1 MNTTLNP
8 LLKIQNLRIGVRSS
22 SGVKELVRGVDLDI
36 RTGEFFALVGESGS
50 GKTITAQSV
59 LGFLPQPAGELISGT
74 VFLNGKSLFELS
86 EPEREELRGKE
97 VGLVFQEPGSALD
110 PLMKIGK
117 QLKEA
122 LWLHGVS
129 DRLDERIAEMVKRVE
144 LPERV
149 LNAWPHELS
158 GGMQQRVVIALALAH
173 EPQLLIADEPT
184 TALDATIQ
192 AQVMEL
198 LDKLRREL
206 GMALLFV
213 THNLALVA
221 QYADRLGVMENG
233 LLVEEGDAEHF
244 FASPQHPYS
253 QRLLRA
259 VPRLPTDEELKA
271 IAQNSSSSD
280 EVQKEERE
288 KLGQQPLVEAR
299 KLHVHFPTR
308 RNFWGKVTEWV
319 RAVDGVDLAIY
330 ANEVVALVGESGSGK
345 STLGQALIGLLPVTA
360 GEVFLNGKLFSDSK
374 GIQMRK
380 SRENHRLRQNY
391 QIVFQDTANS
401 LNPRSTVEEI
411 LSRPLIEHR
420 ICSKEEVKK
429 RVVELLQMVELPADS
444 LGRFPH
450 AFSGGQRQ
458 RIAIARALTLRPK
471 LLICDE
477 IVSALDVTVQAQIL
491 ELLKR
496 LKEELQLSILFIAH
510 DLAVV
515 REFCD
520 RALVLSSGRVVEEG
534 PVAQLFAHP
543 QHSYTIQLLSAVPR
557 IK

>member
-1 MNTTLNP
+1 MNTTPNP

-22 SGVKELVRGVDLDI
+22 SGVKELVRGVDLEI

-74 VFLNGKSLFELS
+74 VLLNGKSLFELS

-149 LNAWPHELS
+149 LDAWPHELS

-244 FASPQHPYS
+244 
-253 QRLLRA
+253 
-259 VPRLPTDEELKA
+259 
-271 IAQNSSSSD
+271 
-280 EVQKEERE
+280 
-288 KLGQQPLVEAR
+288 
-299 KLHVHFPTR
+299 
-308 RNFWGKVTEWV
+308 
-319 RAVDGVDLAIY
+319 
-330 ANEVVALVGESGSGK
+330 
-345 STLGQALIGLLPVTA
+345 
-360 GEVFLNGKLFSDSK
+360 
-374 GIQMRK
+374 
-380 SRENHRLRQNY
+380 
-391 QIVFQDTANS
+391 
-401 LNPRSTVEEI
+401 
-411 LSRPLIEHR
+411 
-420 ICSKEEVKK
+420 
-429 RVVELLQMVELPADS
+429 
-444 LGRFPH
+444 
-450 AFSGGQRQ
+450 
-458 RIAIARALTLRPK
+458 
-471 LLICDE
+471 
-477 IVSALDVTVQAQIL
+477 
-491 ELLKR
+491 
-496 LKEELQLSILFIAH
+496 
-510 DLAVV
+510 
-515 REFCD
+515 
-520 RALVLSSGRVVEEG
+520 
-534 PVAQLFAHP
+534 
-543 QHSYTIQLLSAVPR
+543 
-557 IK
+557 